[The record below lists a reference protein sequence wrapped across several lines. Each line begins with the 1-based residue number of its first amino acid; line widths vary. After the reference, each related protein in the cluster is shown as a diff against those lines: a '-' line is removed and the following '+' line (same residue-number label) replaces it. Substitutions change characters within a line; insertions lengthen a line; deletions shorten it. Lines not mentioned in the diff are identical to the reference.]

1 MPNRTPGPMPKP
13 PEAKPQ
19 APPPPRGLFS
29 GPGDAPKWGDLQYR
43 VGRDDY
49 YGEKSQV
56 KGDFGSRKPDSL
68 TRKKI
73 MGEFKEL
80 DTEGGGFTSQGGI
93 SRVFSKLDQ
102 KIQNSSGTEQS
113 EWKYKRDLLKKWTE
127 GK

>member
-29 GPGDAPKWGDLQYR
+29 GPGDAPKWDDLKYR
-43 VGRDDY
+43 VGRDEY
-49 YGEKSQV
+49 YGER
-56 KGDFGSRKPDSL
+56 SRVRNSSRQPDSEM
-68 TRKKI
+68 RKKI
-73 MGEFKEL
+73 IEDFKKL